1 MSVPRARKLRRE
13 STDAER
19 RMWFLLRH
27 KQFEGYK
34 FRRQEPIGTYIVD
47 IVWFRPR
54 LIIEIDGGQHN
65 MPHQSEQDQRRTAWL
80 EGEGFRV
87 LRFWNNDV
95 LQNSEGVLEAIAA
108 ALSDLAQQK
117 ITFDQP

>member
-1 MSVPRARKLRRE
+1 
-13 STDAER
+13 
-19 RMWFLLRH
+19 
-27 KQFEGYK
+27 
-34 FRRQEPIGTYIVD
+34 
-47 IVWFRPR
+47 
-54 LIIEIDGGQHN
+54 